1 MPDPVLPQ
9 LNEGSDTPVSPADIS
24 NMQSQAQRLYQSSV
38 AHGRATGVAGFAPS
52 SQPPSAIAAAQV
64 PNAPPEGSTTPGAG
78 APTPQETAAFGK
90 KKPAAQPQKS
100 EEPSVWGFIKDASRG
115 GWRELGAGA
124 MEAGA
129 DAAHALSLVG
139 ATVLR
144 GAAVQAAS
152 EQAWDQAT
160 TEAVVE
166 HAGDIAFDFDRD
178 HIKPAIE
185 HWQPLETSGSI
196 AQGLHNASNM
206 LSYGAMGGAGAS
218 AFLVNS
224 FSKQATDD
232 IDAGKDMKTTLVDA
246 TVTAAGNAV
255 LMKVLGKDLA
265 GRFAGQ
271 IPTPVIRRIVSAI
284 PAGDMINMGTDL
296 TKKWLLEATGNHKEA
311 EKIDV
316 TQHLTKLEEAV
327 QNVVFG
333 AIGGR
338 APKDQ
343 AAAPPPPPEVA
354 KAPEPAEMPPPP
366 ADHARVTPE
375 QQAAKNPAPNPA
387 DVAGPYTPIG
397 ADNKPRFGQYGEKL
411 KGPDQPGLGQPGYV
425 PDTPTGE
432 PAGQLRA
439 QLVDMNRGSTPRTAV
454 LITPESA
461 QHLDTLGDSHPVA
474 GPVSRIIANA
484 KAQGRV
490 VEMEQG
496 DLVTKTKAVAAS
508 VKSRLSAGEDPQSV
522 IGSLTVGAEGPKTP
536 EHTAVV
542 QGREITDGTITHEK
556 AVKPDEVQAEMQKVV
571 EQGKLPVVTTPEG
584 ALTERVQGIR
594 EEQEA
599 AAPKAGETPA
609 PDTSKEQIAA
619 PTPSN
624 EAAPI
629 QPPPE
634 AASPLPAEPSK
645 EGSETATKGGGGTA
659 LQQLGQALETHEKQE
674 AVPAGKAKAAPQAER
689 LMNAS
694 DFAKVLKAAAKEA
707 GEKKSAP
714 EEVVARAH
722 EAATKAERLGE
733 KTPFEI
739 EKSRGTSRVLVTN
752 RVREMHKAA
761 RQLMGTAKPGDEVVE
776 KPHEAI
782 QKART
787 EKAKAKAVEKPA
799 APKIERKEPTARS
812 TEPTA
817 QEQAKASRLLSRAIA
832 EEDPDKARS
841 ARDALEQHIHDVAAR
856 LGTPDNV
863 RAEQVRE
870 VMNFLQEQ
878 RKGAQEHAGRMSDT
892 LEADEAEFQKGEG
905 FSVYRASVGGKG
917 GSLIWHRVTSAM
929 KADFDTLGERMKNA
943 GLLDKL
949 SAAKDTG
956 QFASLHQLLDHM
968 IKQSEGL
975 GSHVTGLLSALRSKA
990 PDLPVFPREDIVD
1003 PKLGNA
1009 LTTSKGLFVAQVTKG
1024 KPRPFMQIKTG
1035 IDPGKIVH
1043 TIIHEGFHSASEF
1056 ELAMNPEGQFAKE
1069 LGSALEILRNRLR
1082 SMYGKDVI
1090 DQHLAYWSSAARG
1103 GAEFGQVPEGGVKQ
1117 HLYGITNPSELIAEM
1132 YSNPHFMQ
1140 EIIDSETF
1148 AGADEGIQHYKGL
1161 PGLLMKIFG
1170 AMARMLGV
1178 NEPKLLAHL
1187 IDITQ
1192 TIMGTQQINPA
1203 LHEMYQTGAFRNP
1216 INAES
1221 FKNLSGPALRASVE
1235 HRELMRE
1242 APVVK
1247 AEGTIRAA
1255 VGDEG
1260 VESARD
1266 SAHAIKSRSIDMA
1279 RNVLFHLKTVGQIF
1293 RDGKDSF
1300 GTDDETNPLNQLKE
1314 VYGDKNKVIQQLRQI
1329 TNPVAK
1335 AWMRL
1340 TNNDNLKVGQLMID
1354 TTMYKIDPREEGVN
1368 QPAASRAAPGFEA
1381 RHAEYKARYDALS
1394 PEARA
1399 VYDMATDANRRIRIE
1414 ERRIA
1419 IDTALEAFDLKATPD
1434 ELAKLRSARDP
1445 DAYDRLIGQ
1454 GKEIDFGEKN
1464 DKFVKA
1470 MKEWAGATQLEGPYH
1485 HLGRQGDY
1493 VVQATPEGTK
1503 EFGRDKAKAEAWAQ
1517 TAREMSPNAKA
1528 DVEELGG
1535 KWVVNYKVQHVSMH
1549 RTRFEAEKAQR
1560 VLEQAGFDP
1569 GSVTKKSFNRENAPL
1584 SQGMSDLM
1592 SEAIRKINR
1601 SGQDAGTEALR
1612 DSLSSAFMQMQA
1624 QRSAYAGSRLMRKN
1638 VGGVK
1643 ASDMRQNF
1651 AEHASSSIWHAAQIR
1666 TLFKQATAQA
1676 RLREMARDR
1685 TVEQKTA
1692 YRRGEVVEA
1701 LNNHA
1706 ADEVKNFGVT
1716 NPLNRQLARLGF
1728 LNYLVSPAHAAIWL
1742 TQNMTTGIP
1751 WAGARYGYGRSTAA
1765 FMKGMAAVTGPALRK
1780 TMNAVIGRGG
1790 DSEAVHAAI
1799 VEAIKAHPT
1808 MGKWADAV
1816 KQLGDRGVISH
1827 GYANELGELAHG
1839 GNPYASRAMDWSRLL
1854 PHMADAINR
1863 VSTALAG
1870 LELTGG
1876 DLRKTAE
1883 MIETIHA
1890 DYSQQNKPLAFKK
1903 VNRVWGLNSLTMMKT
1918 YAQEMAHL
1926 TYSNL
1931 AASVR
1936 GEGKQAKWEAAKT
1949 VAGLAVG
1956 NALFAGVYGAVGL
1969 EPIRFLLYAYHK
1981 MFDDEGEVWDLKN
1994 TIHHFLV
2001 DHFGSGVGNALARG
2015 PIASALGVDV
2025 SSRMGL
2031 ANLFFHDPPDILS
2044 SDKDMWKT
2052 FIMDQAG
2059 PGIQMIANT
2068 VTGVTG
2074 HLQNGEYAQAI
2085 AAAIPVKV
2093 FQDGLKALELMQTG
2107 KRTGAGA
2114 SITEPSVGD
2123 AIKQVIGFKPGS
2135 VADAQEKQGVL
2146 AEYRQTEGAT
2156 KRAII
2161 KQYME
2166 SGDRSRM
2173 DDYNARNP
2181 TNPISLDELR
2191 SYQRRVESIEEG
2203 IPNRNQ
2209 KAEGASEF

>member
-1 MPDPVLPQ
+1 MANPVLPP
-9 LNEGSDTPVSPADIS
+9 LNEGSDTPVSDLDIS
-24 NMQSQAQRLYQSSV
+24 NMESQAQRLYQSSV
-38 AHGRATGVAGFAPS
+38 AHGRATGVAGFSAPTN
-52 SQPPSAIAAAQV
+52 PPPAFAAAQQTI
-64 PNAPPEGSTTPGAG
+64 PSTPPEGASTPGAG
-78 APTPQETAAFGK
+78 APSPQETAAFGK
-90 KKPAAQPQKS
+90 KKPAAQPEKV

-115 GWRELGAGA
+115 GWREIAAGA
-124 MEAGA
+124 AEAGA
-129 DAAHALSLVG
+129 TAGHTLSLMG

-144 GAAVQAAS
+144 GAAVQAAAD
-152 EQAWDQAT
+152 QAWDEAT
-160 TEAVVE
+160 TQAVTE
-166 HAGDIAFDFDRD
+166 KAGDIAFDFDRD
-178 HIKPAIE
+178 YVKPAIE
-185 HWQPLETSGSI
+185 HWQPKADSGAI

-206 LSYGAMGGAGAS
+206 ASYAAAGPMGAS
-218 AFLVNS
+218 SFLMNS

-232 IDAGKDMKTTLVDA
+232 IDAGKDMRTTLVDA

-255 LMKVLGKDLA
+255 LMRVLGKDFA
-265 GRFAGQ
+265 GRFASQ
-271 IPTPVIRRIVSAI
+271 IPTAAIRRIVSAI
-284 PAGDMINMGTDL
+284 PAGDLVNMGTDL
-296 TKKWLLEATGNHKEA
+296 TKKWMLEITGNHKEA

-316 TQHLTKLEEAV
+316 TQHLTNLEEAV
-327 QNVVFG
+327 QNIVFG
-333 AIGGR
+333 VIGGR
-338 APKDQ
+338 APQKPG
-343 AAAPPPPPEVA
+343 AAPPPPPEVA

-366 ADHARVTPE
+366 ADHAQVTP
-375 QQAAKNPAPNPA
+375 QQAAAKNPAQAAPP
-387 DVAGPYTPIG
+387 
-397 ADNKPRFGQYGEKL
+397 
-411 KGPDQPGLGQPGYV
+411 V

-439 QLVDMNRGSTPRTAV
+439 QFVDMNRGATPRTAV

-461 QHLDTLGDSHPVA
+461 AHLDTLGDSHPVA
-474 GPVSRIIANA
+474 GPVSRLIANA

-522 IGSLTVGAEGPKTP
+522 IGSLTVGADGPKTP

-542 QGREITDGTITHEK
+542 QGREITDGSITHEK

-571 EQGKLPVVTTPEG
+571 EQGKLPVVTTPDQ
-584 ALTERVQGIR
+584 ALQERVQGIR
-594 EEQEA
+594 EEQTA
-599 AAPKAGETPA
+599 AVPKPGETPA
-609 PDTSKEQIAA
+609 PDTSKGEIAA

-634 AASPLPAEPSK
+634 AAVQLPAEPSR
-645 EGSETATKGGGGTA
+645 EGSGPVTTGGGGTA
-659 LQQLGQALETHEKQE
+659 LDQLGQALQLHEKQE
-674 AVPAGKAKAAPQAER
+674 AVPEGKAKSAPQTER
-689 LMNAS
+689 LQNAS

-707 GEKKSAP
+707 GEKKLAP
-714 EEVVARAH
+714 DEAVARAT
-722 EAATKAERLGE
+722 EAAKRAERLGE
-733 KTPFEI
+733 KTPDEI
-739 EKSRGTSRVLVTN
+739 AKSRGTSRVLVTN

-761 RQLMGTAKPGDEVVE
+761 RQLMGTAKPGDEVTE
-776 KPHEAI
+776 KPHEEIARKRAEK
-782 QKART
+782 KAAQAS
-787 EKAKAKAVEKPA
+787 EPAKPA
-799 APKIERKEPTARS
+799 APKTERKEPTARS
-812 TEPTA
+812 NEPTA

-832 EEDPDKARS
+832 EEDSDKAKT

-870 VMNFLQEQ
+870 VMHFLQEQ
-878 RKGAQEHAGRMSDT
+878 RKAAHQAPGGRLSDT
-892 LEADEAEFQKGEG
+892 LEDEEQEFQRPEEG
-905 FSVYRASVGGKG
+905 FSTVYRPSVGGKG
-917 GSLIWHRVTSAM
+917 ASLVWHRVTSAM
-929 KADFDTLGERMKNA
+929 RADYRTLGERMKNSGMLNILENA
-943 GLLDKL
+943 TDSGR
-949 SAAKDTG
+949 AA
-956 QFASLHQLLDHM
+956 SYHQLLDHM

-990 PDLPVFPREDIVD
+990 PDVPVFPRGDIVH
-1003 PKLGNA
+1003 PRLGKA
-1009 LTTSKGLFVAQVTKG
+1009 MTAAKGLFVAQIEAG
-1024 KPRPFMQIKTG
+1024 KPKPFIQVKMNK
-1035 IDPGKIVH
+1035 DPASIVH
-1043 TIIHEGFHSASEF
+1043 TIIHEGFHAASEF
-1056 ELAMNPEGQFAKE
+1056 ELGLNPHGPFAKE
-1069 LGSALEILRNRLR
+1069 LTGALEILRNRLR
-1082 SMYGKDVI
+1082 SMYGSDVI
-1090 DQHLAYWSSAARG
+1090 DQHIAYWNKTSVG
-1103 GAEFGQVPEGGVKQ
+1103 GEAGVVPEGGVKS
-1117 HLYGITNPSELIAEM
+1117 HLYGITNIHELITEM
-1132 YSNPHFMQ
+1132 YSNPEFMQ

-1148 AGADEGIQHYKGL
+1148 AQPNEGIPHTKGL
-1161 PGLLMKIFG
+1161 PGLLMKIFTT
-1170 AMARMLGV
+1170 MARMLGV
-1178 NEPKLLAHL
+1178 NDPKLLAHL
-1187 IDITQ
+1187 IDITHG
-1192 TIMGTQQINPA
+1192 IMGSQRVNPA
-1203 LHEMYQTGAFRNP
+1203 LHEMYETGAFRQP

-1221 FKNLSGPALRASVE
+1221 LKNLSAPALRASVE
-1235 HRELMRE
+1235 ERELMRE

-1300 GTDDETNPLNQLKE
+1300 GPDDETNPLNQLKE
-1314 VYGDKNKVIQQLRQI
+1314 VYADKNKVIQQLRQV
-1329 TNPVAK
+1329 TTPVAK

-1340 TNNDNLKVGQLMID
+1340 PNNDNLKVGQLMID
-1354 TTMYKIDPREEGVN
+1354 TTMYKIDPREDATS

-1381 RHAEYKARYDALS
+1381 RHAEYRARYDALS

-1419 IDTALEAFDLKATPD
+1419 IDTALEAFDLKATPE

-1528 DVEELGG
+1528 EVEERGG
-1535 KWVVNYKVQHVSMH
+1535 KWVVDYKVQHVSMH
-1549 RTRFEAEKAQR
+1549 RTRFEAEKAQK

-1569 GSVTKKSFNRENAPL
+1569 GSVTKKSFTRENAPL

-1601 SGQDAGTEALR
+1601 NGQDKGTEALR

-1685 TVEQKTA
+1685 SAEQKLA

-1799 VEAIKAHPT
+1799 VEAIKGHPT

-1839 GNPYASRAMDWSRLL
+1839 GNPYASRAMDWARLL

-1936 GEGKQAKWEAAKT
+1936 GQGKQAKWEAAKT

-1956 NALFAGVYGAVGL
+1956 NALFAGVYGAVAL

-2001 DHFGSGVGNALARG
+2001 DHFGSEAGNALARG
-2015 PIASALGVDV
+2015 PISQALGVDV

-2052 FIMDQAG
+2052 FVMDQAG
-2059 PGIQMIANT
+2059 PGVQMIANT

-2074 HLQNGEYAQAI
+2074 HLQNGEYAQAV
-2085 AAAIPVKV
+2085 ASAIPVKV

-2114 SITEPSVGD
+2114 AITQPSTAD
-2123 AIKQVIGFKPGS
+2123 AIKQVIGFKPAS
-2135 VADAQEKQGVL
+2135 VAEAQEKQGVQ
-2146 AEYRQTEGAT
+2146 AEYRQAEGAA
-2156 KRAII
+2156 KRSII
-2161 KQYME
+2161 KAFAE
-2166 SGDRSRM
+2166 GADGAEDRLN
-2173 DDYNARNP
+2173 DYNSRNP
-2181 TNPISLDELR
+2181 TNPITTHELQ
-2191 SYQRRVESIEEG
+2191 SYMRRIESVEEG

-2209 KAEGASEF
+2209 KAEEASQF